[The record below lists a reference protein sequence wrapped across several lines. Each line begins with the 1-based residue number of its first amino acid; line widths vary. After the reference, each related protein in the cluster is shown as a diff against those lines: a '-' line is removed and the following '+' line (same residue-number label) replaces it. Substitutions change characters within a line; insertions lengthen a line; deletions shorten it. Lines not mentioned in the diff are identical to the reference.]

1 MNADIGFGWIVFVG
15 FLFWLFQV
23 LRAGATG
30 GSGRRPTPPP
40 SHPPRPDATQREGEQ
55 LEELLRHLE
64 GRLGQGTPEPR
75 PRPKTTVVVRRP
87 APLPPRPRAQPAAP
101 RRDAGQ
107 PEAVSL
113 EASVD
118 REAEAE
124 ALERRRDA
132 AVAARSEALTDA
144 DHAVFE
150 ARIDAERT
158 AATANAPARNLTPR
172 RLREAF
178 VWSEILG
185 LPAALRE

>member
-15 FLFWLFQV
+15 FLFWLLQV

-30 GSGRRPTPPP
+30 GSGRRPVPPA

-64 GRLGQGTPEPR
+64 
-75 PRPKTTVVVRRP
+75 
-87 APLPPRPRAQPAAP
+87 AP
-101 RRDAGQ
+101 
-107 PEAVSL
+107 
-113 EASVD
+113 VD

-124 ALERRRDA
+124 AIERRRDA
-132 AVAARSEALTDA
+132 AVAARSQALTDA

-185 LPAALRE
+185 LPVALRE

>member
-15 FLFWLFQV
+15 FLFWLLQV

-30 GSGRRPTPPP
+30 GSGRRPAPPP
-40 SHPPRPDATQREGEQ
+40 SHPPRPDATQGEGEQ
-55 LEELLRHLE
+55 LEQLLRHLE
-64 GRLGQGTPEPR
+64 GRLGQGVPEPR

-87 APLPPRPRAQPAAP
+87 APPQRPRAQPAAP

-107 PEAVSL
+107 PEGVSL
-113 EASVD
+113 EAPVD

-124 ALERRRDA
+124 AIERRRDA
-132 AVAARSEALTDA
+132 AVAARSQALTDA

-150 ARIDAERT
+150 ARIDADR
-158 AATANAPARNLTPR
+158 AAAAANAPAGSLTPH
-172 RLREAF
+172 RLREAV

-185 LPAALRE
+185 LPAGLRE